1 MPSGRDP
8 LLLSAE
14 MRWFWKDS
22 APRGLSEWFHDE
34 SIHGCGPGGG
44 PPPRV
49 DVYVIGDAS
58 GELGIKVR
66 GTKGK
71 GMGEIGPTPQS
82 DVEVKGLVAFD
93 ETGSQA
99 RPFAGPIEVWC
110 KWAFPQMD
118 IGVAQTCWVMKTRWV
133 RKFDARGLVPV
144 EIPLGPDEWPLNGL
158 SRQDLPVRG
167 CNVELTEVHLEDG
180 ERWATLCLE
189 SFGEL
194 GTVKDDLRV
203 VAASLAGRGP
213 LPDLGGGQLL
223 SYPRWLA
230 LRAAS
235 RPPRDSP

>member
-1 MPSGRDP
+1 

-14 MRWFWKDS
+14 MRWFWKDA
-22 APRGLSEWFHDE
+22 APRGLSEWFHDP

-49 DVYVIGDAS
+49 DVYVIGHGS

-110 KWAFPQMD
+110 KWEFPQMD
-118 IGVAQTCWVMKTRWV
+118 IGVAQTCWVTKTRWV
-133 RKFDARGLVPV
+133 RKFDARGPVPV

-158 SRQDLPVRG
+158 SRQDLP
-167 CNVELTEVHLEDG
+167 
-180 ERWATLCLE
+180 
-189 SFGEL
+189 
-194 GTVKDDLRV
+194 VKDDLRV